1 MGEVFQGSYASLLSK
16 KACNLKMVENR
27 VGFMQGRLS
36 EIIDNKIQAFPWKEW
51 QLEFKR
57 ANQLGIRNMEWT
69 LDIDRIYENP
79 IMTCEGRQLIRSL
92 SAEYSL
98 SIPSLT
104 GDCFMQ
110 SPFWKCKGNSKI
122 ALQKV
127 FNDVV
132 TSASELDI
140 RYIVV
145 PIVDNGKISC
155 EEELDC
161 LRSYLISQEEFFVDS
176 NIYILFES
184 DYSPATLKDF
194 IDSLSS
200 SCFGINYDIGNSAS
214 LGYDTE
220 EEIFCYG
227 SRILNVHIKD
237 RLLGGGTVPLG
248 SGNAE
253 FSRTYQALAQSN
265 FSGNFILQSARSAS
279 GDHFEVLRDYY
290 NSSVKLIAP
299 FFHRQ

>member
-1 MGEVFQGSYASLLSK
+1 
-16 KACNLKMVENR
+16 MVENR
-27 VGFMQGRLS
+27 IGFMQGRLS
-36 EIIDNKIQAFPWKEW
+36 EMIDNKIQAFPWEEW
-51 QLEFKR
+51 QIEFKR

-79 IMTCEGRQLIRSL
+79 LMTFEGREVIRSL
-92 SAEYSL
+92 SKKYSL
-98 SIPSLT
+98 SIPSIT

-110 SPFWKCKGNSKI
+110 SPFWKSTGESRMS
-122 ALQKV
+122 LQKV

-132 TSASELDI
+132 SSASELDI
-140 RYIVV
+140 KYIVV

-161 LRSYLISQEEFFVDS
+161 LRSYLISQKEFLVDS
-176 NIYILFES
+176 NVFILFES
-184 DYSPATLKDF
+184 DYSPAMLRDF
-194 IDSLSS
+194 IDSFSS

-227 SRILNVHIKD
+227 ERILNVHIKD
-237 RLLGGGTVPLG
+237 RLLGGETVPLG
-248 SGNAE
+248 SGNAD
-253 FSRTYQALAQSN
+253 FSRTYRALAKSQ
-265 FSGNFILQSARSAS
+265 FSGSFILQSARSAS
-279 GDHFEVLRDYY
+279 GDHIEVLREYY

-299 FFHRQ
+299 FFS